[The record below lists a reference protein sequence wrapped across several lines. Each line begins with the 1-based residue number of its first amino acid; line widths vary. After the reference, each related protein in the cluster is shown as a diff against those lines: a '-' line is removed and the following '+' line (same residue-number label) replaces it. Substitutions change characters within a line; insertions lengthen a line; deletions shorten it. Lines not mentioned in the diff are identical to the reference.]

1 MCYDLLVSHKKK
13 HLEGTMEN
21 FFEKEL
27 KKRCENTP
35 YHDLYLQWQTTKN
48 SIPEFLSLIVNVFP
62 HFTLHDSSHSEN
74 ILSNI
79 KKILPENS
87 ILQLTTTDIWM
98 LLFVAYFH
106 DIGMYVSKND
116 YKEIIENN
124 TFLEFIKDIQEDTNN
139 PLRIYA
145 EFFKIIDN
153 KLIYKAKTISMESI
167 YSLKYLI
174 AGFLRSKHAERSK
187 DIVKNK
193 SFIYLPASIPSR
205 IVDML
210 AEICQSHNEESDRIL
225 NFNKIEDGF
234 LDDYCHPRFIASMLR
249 LGDILD
255 IENNRFSNIILNT
268 LPSIPTDSLIHYDK
282 HRSIKEKKITYTE
295 ISLTARCNNIET
307 GELTNSWFRQ
317 ISEELEF
324 QTKNWQ
330 DIVPCNEFPS
340 LPAIKKLDV
349 YIADYD
355 LIKGNKAPS
364 FSFDSSKALSI
375 IQGEGFYNSKF
386 VFIREL
392 LQNATDA
399 TYLRIFAEKSEQ
411 IKDDLDEFR
420 KECKN
425 YEIIVNINQN
435 KSDDSILEFSIKD
448 QGLGMDQNDLE
459 SIISNGRKNNKK
471 IELIKKMPEWMR
483 PSGVFGIGLH
493 SIFIVTNEFHIKST
507 KLNSGK
513 KINVLFFS
521 PTSSKKGSVYTKTQ
535 SSTLFDIPGT
545 DVSFSFKSIK
555 LPDRITFSDKHP
567 SLSKVFENHDFL
579 NYSTENFELTQII
592 DEILEFAYYSY
603 IPIKLYIDNQQ
614 INLLQQDFE
623 FSFFDKQNNFEI
635 NLRPYGY
642 LNRVYYRNQII
653 RKFSP
658 SHGYFSY
665 DVNILSDSANKILQ
679 INRDNLKNKYIPI
692 FYEKTEKCIE
702 NFSNKYINERKELAP
717 FMAMHLESNGLLKK
731 NLQHIWENHNL
742 TDENNTKHSISQII
756 KSDKIIFKRNSSLQF
771 DEIKL
776 QHSNN
781 EFTLTCSHDTPE
793 TLFLKTKL
801 NRKYYLSW
809 NSNNTIIYTKYKP
822 SNLILNKNAFV
833 REIKQQPNARCLI
846 PCEEKYLCLAVTK
859 ESLKHF
865 PWAYIIPQFFITDC
879 DKVDLMILPYRKSQY
894 YKNNEYKIEL
904 EKTLNENFFSTVYP
918 HLKDKS
924 IPKEKM
930 EDLYQTFCREFDELL
945 K

>member
-1 MCYDLLVSHKKK
+1 
-13 HLEGTMEN
+13 MEN

-48 SIPEFLSLIVNVFP
+48 SIPEFLSLIINVFP

-79 KKILPENS
+79 KKFLPENS
-87 ILQLTTTDIWM
+87 ILRLTTTDIWM
-98 LLFVAYFH
+98 LLFAAYFH
-106 DIGMYVSKND
+106 DIGMYVSKDD
-116 YKEIIENN
+116 YKEIIENKA
-124 TFLEFIKDIQEDTNN
+124 FLEFIKGVQGDSNN
-139 PLRIYA
+139 PLREYA
-145 EFFKIIDN
+145 NFFKIIN
-153 KLIYKAKTISMESI
+153 NELKYKAESISMKSV

-174 AGFLRSKHAERSK
+174 AGFLRNKHAERSK
-187 DIVKNK
+187 DIINNK

-205 IVDML
+205 IVDLL
-210 AEICQSHNEESDRIL
+210 AEICQSHNEKNDRIL

-234 LDDYCHPRFIASMLR
+234 LDDYCHPRFIACMLR

-268 LPSIPTDSLIHYDK
+268 LPSTPTDSLIHYDK
-282 HRSIKEKKITYTE
+282 HRSIKEKKITCTE

-307 GELTNSWFRQ
+307 GELTNTWFRQ

-324 QTKNWQ
+324 QTRNWQ
-330 DIVPCNEFPS
+330 DIVPYEEFPS

-355 LIKGNKAPS
+355 LIKGNKVPS

-386 VFIREL
+386 IFIREL

-399 TYLRIFAEKSEQ
+399 TYLRIFAEKNEQ
-411 IKDDLDEFR
+411 VKDDLDEFR
-420 KECKN
+420 KECKKH
-425 YEIIVNINQN
+425 EIVVNINQN

-448 QGLGMDQNDLE
+448 QGLGIDQNDLE

-471 IELIKKMPEWMR
+471 TELIKKMPEWMR
-483 PSGVFGIGLH
+483 PSGIFGIGLH
-493 SIFIVTNEFHIKST
+493 SIFIVTNKFHIKST

-513 KINVLFFS
+513 KLSVLLFS
-521 PTSSKKGSVYTKTQ
+521 PTSSKKGSVYTKTL
-535 SSTLFDIPGT
+535 SSSVFDVPGT
-545 DVSFSFKSIK
+545 DISFYFKTIK

-592 DEILEFAYYSY
+592 DEIFEFAYNSY

-614 INLLQQDFE
+614 INLQQQDYE
-623 FSFFDKQNNFEI
+623 FSFFDKQNNYEI

-642 LNRVYYRNQII
+642 RNRVYYRNQII
-653 RKFSP
+653 RKFYP

-665 DVNILSDSANKILQ
+665 DVNILSNSAKEILQ
-679 INRDNLKNKYIPI
+679 INRDNLKNEYIHT

-702 NFSNKYINERKELAP
+702 EYSNKYINEEKELAP
-717 FMAMHLESNGLLKK
+717 FMAMNLESKGLLKDG
-731 NLQHIWENHNL
+731 LQHIWENHKL
-742 TDENNTKHSISQII
+742 IDEKNTEHSIGQII
-756 KSDKIIFKRNSSLQF
+756 KSDKIIFERDSSLQF

-776 QHSNN
+776 QHNKN
-781 EFTLTCSHDTPE
+781 EYTLICSKDTPE

-801 NRKYYLSW
+801 NKKYYLSW
-809 NSNNTIIYTKYKP
+809 DSNNIIIYTKSKP
-822 SNLILNKNAFV
+822 SNLILNKKAFI

-865 PWAYIIPQFFITDC
+865 PWAYIIPQFFIVDN
-879 DKVDLMILPYRKSQY
+879 DKVNLMIMPYRKVQY

-918 HLKDKS
+918 HLMDKS
-924 IPKEKM
+924 ITKDKM
-930 EDLYQTFCREFDELL
+930 EEQYSTFCREFDEML
-945 K
+945 KPNTL